1 MPRAIRPQCAKIGL
15 PGVNAMKLRIVIAF
29 LLLPLLAMAQ
39 GQSSSPVSGMDTAAM
54 NRSVDPCVDFYQ
66 YACGNWIAKNPLPA
80 DPRRGG
86 RFPELSDQNEKVLLD
101 VLQGAAVVSDKR
113 SPLDQKIGDAY
124 AACMDTA
131 TINKRGIEPIKEE
144 LDRIRAME
152 NMPDVVAELVRLH
165 RVGIGVLFNFGAR
178 PDAKD
183 SNRTIAGIGQ
193 GGLSLPDR
201 EYYLKTDAK
210 SVETRQHFVAH
221 MTKMFQLAGDSAENA
236 AVNAKLVIDLETIL
250 AKAAMDRVTMRDPN
264 KTYHI
269 LTKQQVTQ
277 LAPNFAWDQYFRS
290 EERRVGKE
298 CRSRWS

>member
-1 MPRAIRPQCAKIGL
+1 MKFRSLFALIAPLCALCAFAQQKTASGL
-15 PGVNAMKLRIVIAF
+15 
-29 LLLPLLAMAQ
+29 
-39 GQSSSPVSGMDTAAM
+39 DTAAM
-54 NRSVDPCVDFYQ
+54 NPSVDPCVDFYQ

-80 DPRRGG
+80 DRARWG
-86 RFPELSDQNEKVLLD
+86 RFTELSEHNEKVLLD
-101 VLQGAAVVSDKR
+101 ILQGAAVVSEKR
-113 SPLDQKIGDAY
+113 SPLDQKTGDAY

-131 TINKRGIEPIKEE
+131 TIEKRGIAPIKEE
-144 LDRIRAME
+144 FDRIHAME
-152 NMPDVVAELVRLH
+152 NMPDMEAELVRLH
-165 RVGIGVLFNFGAR
+165 RVGIGALFNFSAR

-210 SVETRQHFVAH
+210 SVETRQRFVAH

-236 AVNAKLVIDLETIL
+236 AVNAKLVIELETIL
-250 AKAAMDRVTMRDPN
+250 AKDSMDRVTMRDPN

-277 LAPNFAWDQYFRS
+277 LAPNFGWDQYFQATGAPALDRKS
-290 EERRVGKE
+290 VV
-298 CRSRWS
+298 